1 MFHKPTNVEIASRAI
16 FLYLPL
22 WLIPIIRRLPGRG
35 MKRLR
40 TLQITA
46 RNITAEIV
54 QREMQASENGGL
66 SQGKDVLSNLGELLR
81 VTM

>member
-1 MFHKPTNVEIASRAI
+1 MFHKPTNVEIVSRSI

-35 MKRLR
+35 MKRLK
-40 TLQITA
+40 TLQTTA
-46 RNITAEIV
+46 RNITAEIIR
-54 QREMQASENGGL
+54 REMQASENGL